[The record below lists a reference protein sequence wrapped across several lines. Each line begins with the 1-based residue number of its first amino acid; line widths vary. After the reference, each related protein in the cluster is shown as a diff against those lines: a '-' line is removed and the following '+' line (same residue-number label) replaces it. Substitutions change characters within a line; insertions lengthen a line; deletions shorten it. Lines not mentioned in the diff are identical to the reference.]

1 MKSYAY
7 PAIIKKSRD
16 GTYGVQFVNF
26 KEGFTFGNTL
36 EEAQENASEV
46 LSLLLESYLSLKKP
60 LPTATSTKKA
70 AKWILPDAKTQAAMA
85 LYDSLGTSKNV
96 KTMAQ
101 LARAMDTSWAAA
113 SRLGDPSHWPTLK
126 LLDKAVR
133 ATGKRLVISVE

>member
-7 PAIIKKSRD
+7 PATIKKSRD

-26 KEGFTFGNTL
+26 KKGFTYGKSPA
-36 EEAQENASEV
+36 EARDNACEV
-46 LSLLLESYLSLKKP
+46 LSLLLESYLAFKKAIP
-60 LPTATSTKKA
+60 APTTKKGA
-70 AKWILPDAKTQAAMA
+70 ILILPDAKTQAALA
-85 LYDSLGTSKNV
+85 LYESLNTSKNV

-126 LLDKAVR
+126 MLDKAVR

>member
-1 MKSYAY
+1 MKNYAY
-7 PAIIKKSRD
+7 PAIIRKSRD
-16 GTYGVQFVNF
+16 STYDVQFVNF
-26 KEGFTFGNTL
+26 KEGFTYGNTL
-36 EEAQENASEV
+36 EEARDNACEV
-46 LSLLLESYLSLKKP
+46 LSLVIETYLTLKKP
-60 LPTATSTKKA
+60 LPTPTAKKGATL
-70 AKWILPDAKTQAAMA
+70 ILPDAKTQAAMA
-85 LYDSLGTSKNV
+85 LYDSLGSSKNV

>member
-7 PAIIKKSRD
+7 PAIIKKSRG
-16 GTYGVQFVNF
+16 GTYDVRFVNF
-26 KEGFTFGNTL
+26 KEGFADGNTL
-36 EEAQENASEV
+36 EEARDNACEV
-46 LSLLLESYLSLKKP
+46 LSLLLESYLAFKKT
-60 LPTATSTKKA
+60 LPAPATKKGA
-70 AKWILPDAKTQAAMA
+70 ILILPDAKTQAALA
-85 LYDSLGTSKNV
+85 LYDSLSSSKKV

>member
-7 PAIIKKSRD
+7 PATIKKSRD
-16 GTYGVQFVNF
+16 GTYDVQFVNF
-26 KEGFTFGNTL
+26 KEGFTYGNTL
-36 EEAQENASEV
+36 AEAQDNACEV
-46 LSLLLESYLSLKKP
+46 LSLLLESYLAFKKA
-60 LPTATSTKKA
+60 LPAPTTKKGA
-70 AKWILPDAKTQAAMA
+70 ILILPDAKTQAALA
-85 LYDSLGTSKNV
+85 LYESLSTSKNV

-133 ATGKRLVISVE
+133 ATGKRLVISIE